1 MMSGD
6 PVADALRRQA
16 EAAKAL
22 IASLHDDDPDLVHD
36 MAEGSTGIMEAIDM
50 AIAEMDECD
59 AITAGCK
66 AQVAVYE
73 ERASKFA
80 ARKQRVR
87 ALIEQAMLIADLPTA
102 KRPTATVTVK
112 RTPPKPIIADESLI
126 PSRFYK
132 QPPPVLDKTAI
143 NEAVKDGEA
152 IPGVAMDNGGIS
164 LQVRRT

>member
-1 MMSGD
+1 MSD

-112 RTPPKPIIADESLI
+112 RTPPKPIIADESLV

-132 QPPPVLDKTAI
+132 QPPPVLDKSAI
-143 NEAVKDGEA
+143 NEAVKGGET

>member
-1 MMSGD
+1 MSGD

-22 IASLHDDDPDLVHD
+22 IASLQDDDPDLVHD
-36 MAEGSTGIMEAIDM
+36 MAEWSTGIMEAIDM

-112 RTPPKPIIADESLI
+112 RTPPKPIIADESLV

-132 QPPPVLDKTAI
+132 QPPPVLDKSAI
-143 NEAVKDGEA
+143 NEAVKGGET

>member
-1 MMSGD
+1 MSD

-143 NEAVKDGEA
+143 NEAVKGGET

>member
-1 MMSGD
+1 MSD

-143 NEAVKDGEA
+143 NEAVKDGET